1 MPKYNRIVYLR
12 DYIREGLDSSTVQYI
27 AGHLNFST
35 TESYIRDI
43 GHKDK
48 IEDVRRALS

>member
-1 MPKYNRIVYLR
+1 ML
-12 DYIREGLDSSTVQYI
+12 REGLDSSTVQYI